1 MTVRV
6 RIAPAPSGTL
16 HIGNARTALYNWL
29 FARGRDGTFVLR
41 IEDTDRQ
48 RVRDE
53 FIDSAM
59 AELRWLGLEWDEGP
73 GAGGDYGPYRQSE
86 RLGVYAEAV
95 EKLTASGDAYRCY
108 CTPGELDERR
118 KKAMAEKRRPGY
130 DGRCYRLS
138 DAERQAFEA
147 EGRRWVM
154 RFHVPEEGE
163 TSFEDAITGTVTWQH
178 AEIDDFA
185 IYRQDGTPIYNFGA
199 AVDDAFMQI
208 SHVIRGLDIQS
219 STPRQIMVLRALGLP
234 VPVYAHIPLVM
245 GEGGKKLSK
254 RYGGGSVQWYRDH
267 GFLPD
272 AVVNW
277 MVLLGTG
284 YGDET
289 ILSRD
294 EMIAGFDLSKV
305 NASAA
310 AFDLEKLDW
319 MNGEYIRMM
328 AGPAFD
334 DAVRPWLASQGLIS
348 APVSA
353 EEAAR
358 LTALAPLAKTRIKR
372 LEESVRYMRPV
383 LNGLD
388 MDPAAFEK
396 VMRQEHV
403 VDQLARSVEKLE
415 ALGQWDR
422 DAIEAALR
430 EIQTAMGLKPKTAF
444 APFYVSVTGSTVSLP
459 IFDVMALVGR
469 DECLRRIKEALRAL
483 TG

>member
-1 MTVRV
+1 
-6 RIAPAPSGTL
+6 
-16 HIGNARTALYNWL
+16 
-29 FARGRDGTFVLR
+29 
-41 IEDTDRQ
+41 
-48 RVRDE
+48 
-53 FIDSAM
+53 
-59 AELRWLGLEWDEGP
+59 
-73 GAGGDYGPYRQSE
+73 
-86 RLGVYAEAV
+86 
-95 EKLTASGDAYRCY
+95 
-108 CTPGELDERR
+108 
-118 KKAMAEKRRPGY
+118 
-130 DGRCYRLS
+130 
-138 DAERQAFEA
+138 
-147 EGRRWVM
+147 
-154 RFHVPEEGE
+154 
-163 TSFEDAITGTVTWQH
+163 ITGTVTWQH

-234 VPVYAHIPLVM
+234 VPVYAHVPLVM
-245 GEGGKKLSK
+245 GEGGRKLSK
-254 RYGGGSVQWYRDH
+254 RYGGGSVEWYRDH

-319 MNGEYIRMM
+319 MNGEYIRMI
-328 AGPAFD
+328 PD
-334 DAVRPWLASQGLIS
+334 PVLQEAVVPWLASQGL
-348 APVSA
+348 VSVPTTY
-353 EEAAR
+353 EEAAG
-358 LTALAPLAKTRIKR
+358 LAALVPLAKTRIKR
-372 LEESVRYMRPV
+372 LEEVSRYMRPV
-383 LNGLD
+383 LDGID

-403 VDQLARSVEKLE
+403 ADQLTRSVDKLE
-415 ALGQWDR
+415 ALGRWDR

-430 EIQTAMGLKPKTAF
+430 EIQTEMGLKPKTAF

-469 DECLRRIKEALRAL
+469 EECLRRIKEALRAL